1 MYNIT
6 LIDGRNVTVDEGQIY
21 LDLVEKYGLKNEIP
35 VVLAK
40 FNGKLREL
48 NKSIKEN
55 GFFDVVDIRNK
66 SGMRAYIRTLKMVLI
81 KATLDIFPEATI
93 TIEHSLSKGLFGEIH
108 KKTALNEDD
117 ILKIKDKMQELIE
130 SDIEIKREKVSI
142 DRAIEIFEAYG
153 MNDRVRVLKHVN
165 REFITLYELDGY
177 YDCFYGLMAH
187 STGVIKTFDLIKYE
201 SGFILRFPTR
211 NNPLELPK
219 FVQHEK
225 LAKIFYESE
234 QWGKILNVGDL
245 GGLNEIIVKGDIGE
259 FIRVNEALHEKKIAY
274 IADMITNRKEI
285 KVVSIAGPSSSGKT
299 SFTNRLGIQLRVN
312 GDIPILISLDDYF
325 VDREKTPKDENGE
338 YDFESIYALDLELF
352 NEHLSRLLNGEEVQ
366 VPEFNF
372 KIGKRE
378 WNGKKLRLPENGILL
393 IEGIHGLNEMLTSS
407 VDKQKKFKIYISCLT
422 QLNVDNHNR
431 IPTTDVRTLRRIVR
445 DALSRGLDAERT
457 LKMWPSIRRGEER
470 NIFVFQEE
478 ADAIFNSNLVY
489 ELAVLKKYAIE
500 ELKKITSESTVYYE
514 AKKLIAFL
522 EMFKDVDKE
531 LVPDNSLLREF
542 VGGSYFY
549 KY

>member
-6 LIDGRNVTVDEGQIY
+6 LIDGRNVTADEGQIY
-21 LDLVEKYGLKNEIP
+21 LDIVKKYELENEIP
-35 VVLAK
+35 VVLGK

-48 NKSIKEN
+48 NKPIKES

-66 SGMRAYIRTLKMVLI
+66 SGMRAYTRTLKMILI
-81 KATLDIFPEATI
+81 KATLDLFPGATI

-108 KKTALNEDD
+108 KETPLNEEE
-117 ILKIKDKMQELIE
+117 ILKIKEKMQDLINN
-130 SDIEIKREKVSI
+130 DIEIKREKVTKE
-142 DRAIEIFEAYG
+142 RAIEIFEEYG
-153 MNDRVRVLKHVN
+153 MSDRVRVLKHID
-165 REFITLYELDGY
+165 REFITLYDLDGY

-187 STGVIKTFDLIKYE
+187 STSVIKKFDLIKYE

-211 NNPLELPK
+211 TKPLELPK
-219 FVQHEK
+219 FVEHKK

-234 QWGKILNVGDL
+234 QWGKILHVGDL
-245 GGLNEIIVKGDIGE
+245 GGLNEIITNGEIGE

-274 IADMITNRKEI
+274 IADMITSKEEV

-312 GDIPILISLDDYF
+312 GQIPILISLDDYF

-352 NEHLSRLLNGEEVQ
+352 NDHLERLLNGEEIQ

-378 WNGKKLRLPENGILL
+378 WNGKKLRIPENGILL
-393 IEGIHGLNEMLTSS
+393 LEGIHGLNEMLTSS
-407 VDKQKKFKIYISCLT
+407 VDKKNKFKIYISCLT

-445 DALSRGLDAERT
+445 DTLSRGWDAERT

-478 ADAIFNSNLVY
+478 ADVMFNSNLVY

-500 ELKKITSESTVYYE
+500 ELKKITSESPVYYE

-522 EMFKDVDKE
+522 EMFKEVDKE

>member
-21 LDLVEKYGLKNEIP
+21 LDLVEKYGLDNEVP
-35 VVLAK
+35 VVLGK
-40 FNGKLREL
+40 LNGKLREL

-108 KKTALNEDD
+108 KKTALNEED
-117 ILKIKDKMQELIE
+117 ILKIKEKMQKLIE
-130 SDIEIKREKVSI
+130 RDIEIKREKVSL
-142 DRAIEIFEAYG
+142 DRAIEIFEQYG

-187 STGVIKTFDLIKYE
+187 STSVIKTFDLIKYE

-219 FVQHEK
+219 FVQHKK

-245 GGLNEIIVKGDIGE
+245 GGLNEIIAKGEIGE

-274 IADMITNRKEI
+274 IADMITNREEI

-312 GDIPILISLDDYF
+312 GHIPILISLDDYF
-325 VDREKTPKDENGE
+325 VDREKTPKDENGD

-352 NEHLSRLLNGEEVQ
+352 NDHLKRLLIGEEIQ

-378 WNGKKLRLPENGILL
+378 WNGKKLRIPENGVLL
-393 IEGIHGLNEMLTSS
+393 IEGIHGLNEMLTAS
-407 VDKQKKFKIYISCLT
+407 VDKKNKFKIYISCLT

-445 DALSRGLDAERT
+445 DTLSRGLDAERT

-470 NIFVFQEE
+470 NIFIFQEE
-478 ADAIFNSNLVY
+478 ADVMFNSNLVY

-500 ELKKITSESTVYYE
+500 ELKKITSESPVYYE

-522 EMFKDVDKE
+522 EMFKEVDKE

>member
-6 LIDGRNVTVDEGQIY
+6 LIDGRSVTADEGQIY
-21 LDLVEKYGLKNEIP
+21 LDLVKEYELANEVP
-35 VVLAK
+35 VVLGK
-40 FNGKLREL
+40 FNGKLSEL
-48 NKSIKEN
+48 NKEIKEN

-66 SGMRAYIRTLKMVLI
+66 SGMRAYTRTLKMILI
-81 KATLDIFPEATI
+81 KATLEIFPEATV

-108 KKTALNEDD
+108 KETVLTEED
-117 ILKIKDKMQELIE
+117 ILKIKDKMKNLIE
-130 SDIEIKREKVSI
+130 RDIEIKREKVSI
-142 DRAIEIFEAYG
+142 HRAIEIFIKYG
-153 MNDRVRVLKHVN
+153 MDDRVRVLKHLN
-165 REFITLYELDGY
+165 KEFITLYELEGY
-177 YDCFYGLMAH
+177 YDCYYGHMAH
-187 STGVIKTFDLIKYE
+187 STSVIKTFDLIKYE
-201 SGFILRFPTR
+201 SGFILRFPTI

-219 FVQHEK
+219 FVQHKK

-234 QWGKILNVGDL
+234 QWGKILHVGDL
-245 GGLNEIIVKGDIGE
+245 GGLNEIIEKGEIGE

-312 GDIPILISLDDYF
+312 GHIPILISLDDYF

-352 NEHLSRLLNGEEVQ
+352 NDHLKRLLDGEEIQ

-378 WNGKKLRLPENGILL
+378 WNGKKLRVPENGILL
-393 IEGIHGLNEMLTSS
+393 IEGIHGLNEMLTSAI
-407 VDKQKKFKIYISCLT
+407 DKQKKFKIYISCLT

-445 DALSRGLDAERT
+445 DGLSRGLDAERT
-457 LKMWPSIRRGEER
+457 LKMWPSISRGEER

-478 ADAIFNSNLVY
+478 ADVMFNSNLVY

-500 ELKKITSESTVYYE
+500 ELNKIDTQSTVYYE
-514 AKKLIAFL
+514 AKKLITFL
-522 EMFKDVDKE
+522 EMFKDVDKD
-531 LVPDNSLLREF
+531 LVPDNSILREF